1 MLDRFLEFS
10 LSAEPLAAS
19 FEFFEVLGFQSI
31 PVNDSLPHPYLV
43 CFDGAIAVGLHARPQ
58 PGPQLTFVRP
68 GLRDYVRP
76 LRRVGVELSHEHL
89 ADNEFNSVG
98 FCDPAGHEAVLV
110 EARTFPPG
118 EWDARKVAIC
128 GEFLEITLPVL
139 ALEESCRFWQ
149 ALGLSI
155 DAAGEA
161 PHRWRRLAGFGLT
174 LGLHETHCAAG
185 LSFRCEGLQARLEYL
200 HAKGLAARA
209 GTPLADR
216 GQASATLTAP
226 GGTPLYLFE
235 KGAQ

>member
-1 MLDRFLEFS
+1 MLGRFLEFS

-19 FEFFEVLGFQSI
+19 FEFFEALGFQSI

-43 CFDGAIAVGLHARPQ
+43 CFDGAIAVGLHARRQ
-58 PGPQLTFVRP
+58 GGPLLTFVRP
-68 GLRDYVRP
+68 DLSAYVRP
-76 LRRVGVELSHEHL
+76 LRRLGVELTHEQL
-89 ADNEFNSVG
+89 ADDEFHSAG
-98 FCDPAGHEAVLV
+98 FCDPGGHVAMLV

-118 EWDARKVAIC
+118 EWDPRKVAIC
-128 GEFLEITLPVL
+128 GEFLEITLPAPVL
-139 ALEESCRFWQ
+139 DESCRFWQ
-149 ALGLSI
+149 ALGFAMS
-155 DAAGEA
+155 ASGEA
-161 PHRWRRLAGFGLT
+161 PHRWRRLVGFGLT

-200 HAKGLAARA
+200 RAKGLAARA

-216 GQASATLTAP
+216 GQPSATLTAP